1 MPNANYYREQARL
14 LLYWAIAASN
24 PQTAER
30 LTKRAQEMLDRAR
43 RTDSAAET
51 RVDALDIF
59 NASQMTP
66 RRQKQR
72 SADAAAPPNVAPET
86 D

>member
-30 LTKRAQEMLDRAR
+30 LTKRAQQMMEMAQRA
-43 RTDSAAET
+43 DSVAGT

-66 RRQKQR
+66 RRDKQT
-72 SADAAAPPNVAPET
+72 STDAGPPPKAAPET

>member
-30 LTKRAQEMLDRAR
+30 LTKRAQEMLALAQ
-43 RTDSAAET
+43 RTDAAAEA

-66 RRQKQR
+66 RR
-72 SADAAAPPNVAPET
+72 ADAKQK
-86 D
+86 